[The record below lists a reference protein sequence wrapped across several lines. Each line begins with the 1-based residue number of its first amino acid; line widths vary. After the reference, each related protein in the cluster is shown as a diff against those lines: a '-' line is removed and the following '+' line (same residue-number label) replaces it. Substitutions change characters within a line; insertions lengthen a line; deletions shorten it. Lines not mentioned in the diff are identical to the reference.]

1 MAISYS
7 WKVTQMTKKT
17 IGDNANVVLHV
28 RWELKGTE
36 STTGTSGTFSGATP
50 LDFDSSSTDEF
61 VQYGDLNEEMV
72 ISWIKNV
79 VVGSYWE
86 HVVERI
92 TEQIEKT
99 DDPEEEVKEEAL
111 PWSTGSAE
119 VTPLPSPN
127 PEPEVSGSEE

>member
-17 IGDNANVVLHV
+17 IGDNENVVLHV

-36 STTGTSGTFSGATP
+36 SSTGTHGTFSGATP
-50 LDFDSSSTDEF
+50 LDFDPSSTDEF
-61 VQYGDLNEEMV
+61 VSFGELTEEL
-72 ISWIKNV
+72 V
-79 VVGSYWE
+79 VGWLQNIVTGSYWD

-92 TEQIEKT
+92 TEQIEKI
-99 DDPEEEVKEEAL
+99 DDPVEEVQEVAL
-111 PWSTGSAE
+111 PWSTGSGE
-119 VTPLPSPN
+119 VTPIPN

>member
-17 IGDNANVVLHV
+17 IGDNENVVLHV
-28 RWELKGTE
+28 RWELKGTD
-36 STTGTSGTFSGATP
+36 SITGTSGKFSGATP

-61 VQYGDLNEEMV
+61 VQYGDLTEEMV
-72 ISWIKNV
+72 IGWIQNV
-79 VVGSYWE
+79 VVNSYWD

-92 TEQIEKT
+92 TEQIERI

-119 VTPLPSPN
+119 VTPVPDPA
-127 PEPEVSGSEE
+127 EV

>member
-17 IGDNANVVLHV
+17 VGDNENVVLHV
-28 RWELKGTE
+28 RWELIGTE
-36 STTGTSGTFSGATP
+36 SSTGTEGKFNGATP
-50 LDFDSSSTDEF
+50 LDFDASSTDEF
-61 VQYGDLNEEMV
+61 VQYGDLTEELV
-72 ISWIKNV
+72 IGWIQDIV
-79 VVGSYWE
+79 VDGYWD

-92 TEQIEKT
+92 QEQIERI

-119 VTPLPSPN
+119 VTPT
-127 PEPEVSGSEE
+127 PEV

>member
-7 WKVTQMTKKT
+7 WKITQMTKKT

-28 RWELKGTE
+28 RWDLTGTE
-36 STTGTSGTFSGATP
+36 SSTGTSGKFSGATP

-61 VQYGDLNEEMV
+61 VAFGDLTEEMV
-72 ISWIKNV
+72 IGWIKNV
-79 VVGSYWE
+79 VVDSYWD

-92 TEQIEKT
+92 QKQIDDI
-99 DDPEEEVKEEAL
+99 DDPEEEVKEELL

-119 VTPLPSPN
+119 VTPTPPT
-127 PEPEVSGSEE
+127 GSV